1 MGVSF
6 TNYQVRTRSVSRC
19 AKAAA
24 QVVSSRALVTDQQ
37 NGWITIY
44 DEASDAQDVKELRRV
59 AQSLSAKIATSVLV
73 LLVHDSD
80 VFLYLLY
87 DHGRLTDQFDSH
99 PEYFG
104 PVSAARRK
112 KWAGHFARVAKLAPR
127 GTTAAAIRDALTGS
141 QAFAEERATQFA
153 RLLGVEPSRAPL
165 GFRQAQES
173 GNDYRLIHA
182 RGRSTDHA
190 ALIAAVTRDD
200 LASVLTLLA
209 SGVPPDLQDEHGYTL
224 LVAAARLGNPEI
236 VRALIH
242 AGADVLAEGKI
253 QGDALW
259 IASAEGHRE
268 ILAELLQKAKGRT
281 GLKKSLQVAIRWAV
295 SSGHVDITQDLL
307 QAGADVNVKYG
318 KGATLLMYA
327 AIRGHEA
334 IWETFTG
341 KIFPARPGN
350 ARTDWP
356 AMVTTLLNAGADV
369 QARANNGQTALSMAV
384 SKEQHSLAELLR
396 NAGATDS

>member
-6 TNYQVRTRSVSRC
+6 TNYQIRTRSVSRC
-19 AKAAA
+19 AKAVA
-24 QVVSSRALVTDQQ
+24 QVVSSRALVTDQK
-37 NGWITIY
+37 NGWITLH
-44 DEASDAQDVKELRRV
+44 DEASDGQNIKEIRRV
-59 AQSLSAKIATSVLV
+59 AKSLSAKTAAPVLA

-80 VFLYLLY
+80 VLLYLLY
-87 DHGRLTDQFDSH
+87 DHGRLIDQFDSH
-99 PEYFG
+99 PGYFG
-104 PVSAARRK
+104 PVSAAQRK
-112 KWAGHFARVAKLAPR
+112 KWSGHFALLAKLAPR
-127 GTTAAAIRDALTGS
+127 KTPAAAIRDALTS
-141 QAFAEERATQFA
+141 PQAFAEQRATQFA
-153 RLLGVEPSRAPL
+153 RLLGIEPSRATL
-165 GFRQAQES
+165 DFRQAQES

-182 RGRSTDHA
+182 RGRSSDHA

-209 SGVPPDLQDEHGYTL
+209 NGVPPDLQDEHGYTL
-224 LVAAARLGNPEI
+224 LVTAARLGNPEI
-236 VRALIH
+236 VRALIR
-242 AGADVLAEGKI
+242 AGADVLGEGKI

-268 ILAELLQKAKGRT
+268 ILGELLKRAQGRT
-281 GLKKSLQVAIRWAV
+281 GLKESLQIAIRWAV
-295 SSGHVDITQDLL
+295 SSGHVEIAQDLL
-307 QAGADVNVKYG
+307 QAGADVNAKYG

-327 AIRGHEA
+327 TIRGHEA

-341 KIFPARPGN
+341 KTFPARPGN

-369 QARANNGQTALSMAV
+369 HARANDGQTALSLAI
-384 SKEQHSLAELLR
+384 SKRQHDLAELLR